1 MMQLQQFSSSDDL
14 NQDFAQRLVGI
25 LQRAISERGAAYL
38 VVSGGRTPQAL
49 FKALSHVELAW
60 DKVTVLLADDR
71 WLDDEQSDS
80 NERLVK
86 ATLLQNKAAAAKFI
100 SLYSNT
106 ASAFDG
112 AATVLERI
120 TALPT
125 FDAVILGMGEDDINV
140 HDQWACESMGAI
152 QNRTREH
159 LGTSDKVIIANRR
172 ILAKAID
179 DVAAG
184 KVPPGFANAD
194 VATSRIGPDTVDGI
208 APAHNWQ
215 TWATNAMQAKRDA
228 APWNASL
235 TQAE

>member
-125 FDAVILGMGEDDINV
+125 FDAVILGMGEDGHTASLFPCSAQIT
-140 HDQWACESMGAI
+140 AG
-152 QNRTREH
+152 
-159 LGTSDKVIIANRR
+159 
-172 ILAKAID
+172 LA
-179 DVAAG
+179 
-184 KVPPGFANAD
+184 
-194 VATSRIGPDTVDGI
+194 PD
-208 APAHNWQ
+208 APAVLAVEPQ
-215 TWATNAMQAKRDA
+215 TAPYQRMSLSLPRLLDSRNIFLHLVGSNKLPVLNKAMAEQDALAMPIRAFLHHPQALVTVMYSE
-228 APWNASL
+228 N
-235 TQAE
+235 